1 VSGVTLWRIAADT
14 PTYVA
19 EDATGAGA
27 RATGG
32 RWNRP
37 GTPMIY
43 AAPTIALAA
52 LETFVHLAQGA
63 LPLNRY
69 LVRIEAPR
77 ALWNAATR
85 AAAGQLVGW
94 DALPPGKV
102 SIDWGTNWCVSGASA
117 LAVVPS
123 VIVPEE
129 NNVLINPLHP
139 DAAHVLF
146 RSNPSPWPGLAW
158 AKKQV

>member
-1 VSGVTLWRIAADT
+1 VSGVTLWRIASDT
-14 PTYVA
+14 PAWVA

-27 RATGG
+27 RSTGG

-43 AAPTIALAA
+43 AAPTIAMAV

-69 LVRIEAPR
+69 LVRIEVPR
-77 ALWNAATR
+77 AIWNAA
-85 AAAGQLVGW
+85 AQALASKLIGW

-102 SIDWGTNWCVSGASA
+102 SIEWGTNWCASNASA
-117 LAVVPS
+117 LAIVPS

-129 NNVLINPLHP
+129 KNVLINPLHP
-139 DAAHVLF
+139 DAAKIVF
-146 RSNPSPWPGLAW
+146 RKKRRWIYDQRLSSPQG
-158 AKKQV
+158 